1 MVSAFLEDL
10 LSQIS
15 AVTAR
20 RFKLSKESDRLSH
33 QKPSSILIGVPA
45 ALIALVAPDVH
56 RARFDS
62 LWDR

>member
-10 LSQIS
+10 LSRTF
-15 AVTAR
+15 AVTVR
-20 RFKLSKESDRLSH
+20 RFKLSKESDRLSR
-33 QKPSSILIGVPA
+33 QKPSSISIGVPA

-56 RARFDS
+56 RARFDP